1 MVFRVWVVAAL
12 RPGNTIA
19 GIREMRPRIRNML
32 IYLAQPTF
40 HYFVTAPVDVVCSNC
55 NKLLAAH
62 PADAVL
68 RHIVLTQPDLHG

>member
-1 MVFRVWVVAAL
+1 
-12 RPGNTIA
+12 
-19 GIREMRPRIRNML
+19 ML

-40 HYFVTAPVDVVCSNC
+40 HYFVTVPVAVMCSDC
-55 NKLLAAH
+55 NKPLAAH